1 MSQSSNPTH
10 SIPEI
15 SIRAPSSTSIS
26 TSNDNTKI
34 SHHPPPPTTFL
45 TSSPWSVTY
54 STLPIW
60 RSKRNVKITYQ
71 SLPQGF
77 LDDRVTYQTCQGGSV
92 KTVHGVDRP
101 VFMSGQRQDLDKH
114 GNASSDSDAEAGSW
128 AYHWRGKGWLMIAS
142 SKWEVLGYG
151 SVSGDADGGGGG
163 MGDEGQWIDWAVTYF
178 AKTLFTPEGIDIYS
192 RPSVKLPATLVE
204 QIKKGLKA
212 AGDESFQRLVEDL
225 FLVTHDER

>member
-1 MSQSSNPTH
+1 MSQPSNPTH
-10 SIPEI
+10 PIPEI
-15 SIRAPSSTSIS
+15 FIRAPSS

-34 SHHPPPPTTFL
+34 PPHPPPPTTFL
-45 TSSPWSVTY
+45 TSSPWLVTY

-77 LDDRVTYQTCQGGSV
+77 LDDQVTYQTCQGGTV

-101 VFMSGQRQDLDKH
+101 VYMSGQRQDRD
-114 GNASSDSDAEAGSW
+114 NANGDSDVEAGSW

-151 SVSGDADGGGGG
+151 SADGGG
-163 MGDEGQWIDWAVTYF
+163 MGVEGQSVDWAVTYF

-192 RPSVKLPATLVE
+192 RPSTKLPATLIE
-204 QIKKGLKA
+204 EIKKGLKA
-212 AGDESFQRLVEDL
+212 IGDESFQRLVGDL
-225 FLVTHDER
+225 FLVTHDEG